1 MIKAIYSQYGYEYG
15 IERSQLEQ
23 AIAENYPHF
32 VICNDIETIKKLR
45 HDYPNK
51 ICVVYLRFD
60 APEETILSIQKT
72 RGITDDEVTL
82 RVSKIEYLNEQFI
95 HNSSFF
101 DQVLTNRYGD
111 NPEIRLWAQMKNIM
125 ASFDDVRVMPSKEI
139 IFSTIDYL
147 QKKIHEVEKSE
158 AQNVKV
164 VEKGFIFIIMPMVDE
179 NSPKKKAEDIWNVF
193 TTIREAANRA
203 GFRAERVDNIRGSVS
218 IDNKIY
224 EYIEKAEVII
234 ADLSYERPNCYFELG
249 YAKALGKDMI
259 IIAREGTKIHFDVE
273 HQDHIKFSSAQKL
286 GQELFTKLSMLKA
299 SIK

>member
-1 MIKAIYSQYGYEYG
+1 MIYIIFGASGSGKTTLLNSVYSEYGEKAIHKKGTTRAKRSYDDIEIVSYPAGLPVEKFGGDKGYIYSQYGYEYG

-72 RGITDDEVTL
+72 RGITDDEIDL

-125 ASFDDVRVMPSKEI
+125 ASFDDVRAM
-139 IFSTIDYL
+139 
-147 QKKIHEVEKSE
+147 Q
-158 AQNVKV
+158 
-164 VEKGFIFIIMPMVDE
+164 
-179 NSPKKKAEDIWNVF
+179 
-193 TTIREAANRA
+193 A
-203 GFRAERVDNIRGSVS
+203 G
-218 IDNKIY
+218 K
-224 EYIEKAEVII
+224 
-234 ADLSYERPNCYFELG
+234 
-249 YAKALGKDMI
+249 
-259 IIAREGTKIHFDVE
+259 
-273 HQDHIKFSSAQKL
+273 
-286 GQELFTKLSMLKA
+286 
-299 SIK
+299 